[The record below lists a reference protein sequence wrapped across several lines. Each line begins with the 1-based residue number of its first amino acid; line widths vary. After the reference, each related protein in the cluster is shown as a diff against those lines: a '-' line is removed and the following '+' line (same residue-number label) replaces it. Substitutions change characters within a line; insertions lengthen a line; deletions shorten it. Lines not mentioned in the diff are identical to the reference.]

1 MGRGPVPVTYS
12 VKKDLPQVF
21 SDEGKVLSK
30 KAISLSKSHK
40 LAADGQPLA
49 RVPHDQT
56 IHRIVWS
63 PLLSFGILK
72 DFVLCGGRPGGS
84 APKTPATFEKVD
96 ETFELVAGSPVL
108 FRISSVRV
116 ILAAGVKSLRKTFM
130 FKRGQSAS
138 FLGQPQCAACPPQA

>member
-63 PLLSFGILK
+63 PLLSFAGILRISPIAMGEEG
-72 DFVLCGGRPGGS
+72 LRPS
-84 APKTPATFEKVD
+84 TPQAFEK
-96 ETFELVAGSPVL
+96 A
-108 FRISSVRV
+108 
-116 ILAAGVKSLRKTFM
+116 
-130 FKRGQSAS
+130 
-138 FLGQPQCAACPPQA
+138 